1 MAKIYF
7 DAGHGGSDPG
17 AVKYVKEMCIRDRS
31 ETLQNSWGVLQLTE
45 KAGSRSTAKEQG
57 ILL

>member
-17 AVKYVKEMCIRDRS
+17 AVKYVKEADVAMKVVEYAVAYMKEMCIRDSMPSCLAIRMES
-31 ETLQNSWGVLQLTE
+31 
-45 KAGSRSTAKEQG
+45 
-57 ILL
+57 